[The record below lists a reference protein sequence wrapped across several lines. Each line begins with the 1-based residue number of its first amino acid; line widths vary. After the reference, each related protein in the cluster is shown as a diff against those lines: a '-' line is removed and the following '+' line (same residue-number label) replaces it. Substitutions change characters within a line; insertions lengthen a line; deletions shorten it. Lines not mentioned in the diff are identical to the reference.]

1 MPRGAVLSHPMDLV
15 LLMQRA
21 VTVLVSGFNALYFY
35 HYRSPSGG
43 RRLGAIVLTLINLTI
58 AAESLAFGLLPAI
71 AFEDLA
77 WLTAGSQIV
86 ASSLSLSVVLAI
98 AALII
103 RQQIR
108 RR

>member
-1 MPRGAVLSHPMDLV
+1 M
-15 LLMQRA
+15 
-21 VTVLVSGFNALYFY
+21 
-35 HYRSPSGG
+35 
-43 RRLGAIVLTLINLTI
+43 
-58 AAESLAFGLLPAI
+58 AFGLLPAI
-71 AFEDLA
+71 AFRDLA

-86 ASSLSLSVVLAI
+86 ASSLSLFVVLAI

>member
-1 MPRGAVLSHPMDLV
+1 MDLV

-21 VTVLVSGFNALYFY
+21 VTVFVSGFNAFYFY
-35 HYRSPSGG
+35 RYRSPRGG
-43 RRLGAIVLTLINLTI
+43 RRFGAIVLTLINLAI
-58 AAESLAFGLLPAI
+58 AAESVAFGLLPAVAI
-71 AFEDLA
+71 GDIA
-77 WLTAGSQIV
+77 WLTAGSRIV
-86 ASSLSLSVVLAI
+86 ASSLSLFVALTI